1 MTPTNP
7 SATAL
12 QATAPTASTTR
23 TLEIGPTSWVF
34 RPRLALCTGIG
45 VATVVILVLV
55 GLSVGFTTPVDTARI
70 LLGGGRAAENIV
82 IFDDMLPRVLI
93 ATFAGFSLALA
104 GCLTQVITRNPLA
117 TPDLLGITA
126 GASVG
131 VVLAVTAT
139 TTGVGSF
146 FMTLGVPLSAMLG
159 GFVTALLMYALAWS
173 RGQMVTST
181 LRLILIGVGMT
192 WMMQAVVGF
201 LLSRADVHDA
211 ATAQRWLVGSLADTG
226 WNSVGPVL
234 IGTVVGLSWAAF
246 IARPLTVTGLG
257 PDVARG
263 LGVRLGVVTYGTLV
277 VAVIAASLAV
287 SAAGPV
293 AFVGLVA
300 PQIAVRLARSA
311 QPTPVFSGIVGAC
324 MVLLADIICR
334 GVLPGGLPIGV
345 VTAAVGGPFLV
356 FLIVQTARKSSV

>member
-1 MTPTNP
+1 MKTESAQNRTPAP
-7 SATAL
+7 AT
-12 QATAPTASTTR
+12 STTR
-23 TLEIGPTSWVF
+23 IFEIGPTSWVI

-45 VATVVILVLV
+45 VAAIIVLILV
-55 GLSVGFTTPVDTARI
+55 GLSVGFTTPIDTARI
-70 LLGGGRAAENIV
+70 LLGGGRVAENIV

-93 ATFAGFSLALA
+93 AAFAGFSLALA

-139 TTGVGSF
+139 STGFGSF
-146 FMTLGVPLSAMLG
+146 FVSLGVPLSAMLG
-159 GFVTALLMYALAWS
+159 GFVTALAMYALAWS
-173 RGQMVTST
+173 RGQVVTST

-201 LLSRADVHDA
+201 LMSRANVHDA
-211 ATAQRWLVGSLADTG
+211 AMAQRWLVGSLADTG
-226 WNSVGPVL
+226 WSSVGPVVIATL
-234 IGTVVGLSWAAF
+234 VGLGWTAF
-246 IARPLTVTGLG
+246 IARQLTVSGLG
-257 PDVARG
+257 PDIARG
-263 LGVRLGVVTYGTLV
+263 LGVRLGIVTYGTLI
-277 VAVIAASLAV
+277 VAVVVASLAV

-300 PQIAVRLARSA
+300 PQIALRLARTA
-311 QPTPVFSGIVGAC
+311 QPTPAFSGIVGAC

-345 VTAAVGGPFLV
+345 VTSAVGGPFLV
-356 FLIVQTARKSSV
+356 FLIVQAARKSSV